1 MWKTN
6 VFTPN
11 GPLIFESLLLT

>member
-11 GPLIFESLLLT
+11 GPLVFESLLLT